1 MTLKEYFKTSKCSM
15 AKMAYAIGVSEH
27 AIHKWVYGQ
36 RAPHLKTALKI
47 VEFTK
52 GKVKLT
58 DLLKEDRE
66 KAA

>member
-1 MTLKEYFKTSKCSM
+1 MTLRDYFKSGKCDM
-15 AKMAYAIGVSEH
+15 ATMAYAIGVSEH

-36 RAPHLKTALKI
+36 RSPHLKHALKV

-58 DLLKEDRE
+58 DLLKDDRE